1 MQTTGALS
9 VRSPSPNFP
18 RNTAELTG
26 AFVAAPFGGLLWGFG
41 ACGLRL
47 ATLYIVA
54 RVRGHRFDAL
64 DKPIP
69 SIQPVDPEDREA
81 EHVFERADDKAIYG
95 KFF

>member
-1 MQTTGALS
+1 MTYALD
-9 VRSPSPNFP
+9 
-18 RNTAELTG
+18 TDLLLG

-47 ATLYIVA
+47 ATLYIVS

-69 SIQPVDPEDREA
+69 VPASRTHDSGDTSEDRE
-81 EHVFERADDKAIYG
+81 VDRVLDRPDDKVIYG